1 MLLPAALI
9 RLTLSIDLRA
19 ILRLGPKLLAMY
31 LGASLSIMLGAM
43 VAFWVMRWL
52 HPATV
57 SGDTW
62 AGMAALARSWID
74 GGANMLA
81 MREVFDVDATTFGQF
96 AVVDV
101 GVGYVWMAVLIFLAG
116 RARNIDARSGADTR
130 ALDALQE
137 RMARFRAEHARIPSL
152 ADLTVIVAVAFGG
165 VGLAHALANPL
176 AAWCKAQ
183 LSWPSQFSLDTPF
196 VWVVVL
202 AASLGLLL
210 SFTRARTLE
219 GAGASKIGTLLF
231 LRLRILRVH
240 HRIHAVQIQPML
252 EHHARHQTLAERRR
266 LRLRLFDP
274 MAGRVGHAP
283 FERNAV
289 FLQMGEDLVI
299 VRNGFGDI
307 GQGGVAESDGVV
319 LQRR

>member
-9 RLTLSIDLRA
+9 RLTLNIDLRA
-19 ILRLGPKLLAMY
+19 MLRLGPKLLAMY
-31 LGASLSIMLGAM
+31 LGASLSIMLGAV

-57 SGDTW
+57 AGNTW
-62 AGMAALARSWID
+62 AGMAALARSWIG
-74 GGANMLA
+74 GGANMRV

-116 RARNIDARSGADTR
+116 RARNIDARSGADIR

-137 RMARFRAEHARIPSL
+137 RMARFQAEHARIPSL

-183 LSWPSQFSLDTPF
+183 LSWASQFSLDTPF
-196 VWVVVL
+196 VCV
-202 AASLGLLL
+202 G
-210 SFTRARTLE
+210 
-219 GAGASKIGTLLF
+219 GAGD
-231 LRLRILRVH
+231 
-240 HRIHAVQIQPML
+240 QPGP
-252 EHHARHQTLAERRR
+252 AAE
-266 LRLRLFDP
+266 LHP
-274 MAGRVGHAP
+274 CTHAGRRGRFQNRHV
-283 FERNAV
+283 AV
-289 FLQMGEDLVI
+289 PATACPARSSPNPCRADSA
-299 VRNGFGDI
+299 D
-307 GQGGVAESDGVV
+307 A
-319 LQRR
+319 